1 MPIDIKEQF
10 NTIEENLSKK
20 TDEKINSFS
29 ESFDEKIKEK
39 VEEKVSSITDTNES
53 IKEENEKL
61 KEKMNALEAQIQ
73 EIFSEKQAPAFHKNG
88 KASVV
93 EDVNRRA
100 CEKMKEVIRT
110 KNDNVEIEI
119 FADLDERL
127 AYTKE
132 AEFQPAVNPSGL
144 GGHTVFDPISGF
156 KRFEGNPL
164 RKVSTVT
171 ASGDSSYQFHKFN
184 GNPRVGFGYTTQTSA
199 DNVNM
204 QERSWRK
211 DYVRMSCFVSMTE
224 DQLMDINGLEA
235 QVLDCFQNAFDKTEA
250 VSMYYNNPA
259 ETIADTAD
267 GTRGSTTTTISF
279 QDGGGNDAFRSSVD
293 FTPSTYGS
301 GATLRYA
308 TGGTLG
314 FESLGWFTSGTP
326 FTEGERDF
334 YRGQFHQT
342 PTNIGVR
349 RIRQI
354 DTNTKA
360 TNNAV
365 TITDDDL
372 LAMMNALNYQYQD
385 NAVWMMSPDTIA
397 YIRAIKSSGAGS
409 DRQPFWTDTFT
420 KDGVIMELFGKPI
433 LPNPYMH
440 CARVGTGGSAPNQ
453 QWFPIVYGDFSSAY
467 KIVDRY
473 QMTLR
478 LYKEN
483 IVDSTVFFAKKRA
496 VASVQD
502 PDAIIRLRTT
512 DVADLGSGQYRY

>member
-29 ESFDEKIKEK
+29 ESVDEKIQTK
-39 VEEKVSSITDTNES
+39 VEEKVSSLTDTNET

-73 EIFSEKQAPAFHKNG
+73 EIFSDKKAPAFHKHS
-88 KASVV
+88 KESVV
-93 EDVNRRA
+93 QDVNRRA

-110 KNDNVEIEI
+110 KNDNIEI
-119 FADLDERL
+119 DLFADLDERL
-127 AYTKE
+127 AYQKE
-132 AEFQPAVNPSGL
+132 GEFDVAVNPSTL
-144 GGHTVFDPISGF
+144 GGRTVFEPITGF
-156 KRFEGNPL
+156 KRFMGNPL

-171 ASGDSSYQFHKFN
+171 SSGDSSYQFHKFN

-199 DNVNM
+199 DNTDM

-211 DYVRMSCFVSMTE
+211 DFVRMSAFVSMTE
-224 DQLMDINGLEA
+224 DQLMDINGLQA
-235 QVLDCFQNAFDKTEA
+235 QVLDTFQNAFDKTEA
-250 VSMYYNNPA
+250 VSMFFNNPSETRA
-259 ETIADTAD
+259 ESDT
-267 GTRGSTTTTISF
+267 RSTKVPFTDETGDN
-279 QDGGGNDAFRSSVD
+279 QFRSTVD
-293 FTPSTYGS
+293 FEPSTYGS
-301 GATLRYA
+301 GASLRYA

-314 FESLGWFTSGTP
+314 FESIGWFSSGTT
-326 FTEGERDF
+326 FTAGARNL
-334 YRGQFHQT
+334 YRGQFNQT
-342 PTNIGVR
+342 PTNIGAL

-354 DTNTKA
+354 DTATKVTA
-360 TNNAV
+360 TAT

-372 LAMMNALNYQYQD
+372 LAQMNALNYQYQD
-385 NAVWMMSPDTIA
+385 NAVWMMSPDTKA
-397 YIRAIKSSGAGS
+397 YIRSIKSATTGDG
-409 DRQPFWTDTFT
+409 QPFWTDTFT

-433 LPNPYMH
+433 IDNPFMH
-440 CARVGTGGSAPNQ
+440 CLRATIGGSAPNQ
-453 QWFPIVYGDFSSAY
+453 HWFPIVYGDFASAY

-473 QMTLR
+473 QVTIR

-496 VASVQD
+496 VASVVD

-512 DVADLGSGQYRY
+512 DEADLGGGQYRY

>member
-1 MPIDIKEQF
+1 MPNIKEQF
-10 NTIEENLSKK
+10 EVIEENLSKK

-29 ESFDEKIKEK
+29 ESFDEKINEK
-39 VEEKVSSITDTNES
+39 VEEKVSSLTDTNET

-73 EIFSEKQAPAFHKNG
+73 EIFSDKKAPAFHKNS
-88 KASVV
+88 KASVT

-110 KNDNVEIEI
+110 KNDNIEIEL

-127 AYTKE
+127 AYQKE
-132 AEFQPAVNPSGL
+132 ATFNAGTNPSGL

-171 ASGDSSYQFHKFN
+171 ASSDSSYQFQKFN

-199 DNVNM
+199 DNQNM

-250 VSMYYNNPA
+250 VSMYYNNPN
-259 ETIADTAD
+259 ETIADTSA
-267 GTRGSTTTTISF
+267 GTRGSTTTTIAF

-293 FTPSTYGS
+293 FVPSTYGS
-301 GATLRYA
+301 GSGLRYA
-308 TGGTLG
+308 TGGSLG
-314 FESLGWFTSGTP
+314 FESLGWFSSGTP
-326 FTEGERDF
+326 FNAGARDF
-334 YRGQFHQT
+334 YRGQFEQT
-342 PTNIGVR
+342 PTNIGVS

-354 DTNTKA
+354 DTNAKA
-360 TNNAV
+360 GNGTV
-365 TITDDDL
+365 TITDEDL
-372 LAMMNALNYQYQD
+372 LAQMNALNYQYQD
-385 NAVWMMSPDTIA
+385 NAVWMMSPDTMA
-397 YIRAIKSSGAGS
+397 YIRAIKSSGAGT
-409 DRQPFWTDTFT
+409 DGQPFWIDTFT
-420 KDGVIMELFGKPI
+420 RDGVIMELFGKPV

-440 CARVGTGGSAPNQ
+440 CARVGTGGSQPNQ
-453 QWFPIVYGDFSSAY
+453 QWFPIVYGDFASAY

-483 IVDSTVFFAKKRA
+483 IVDSTVFFAKKRC

-512 DVADLGSGQYRY
+512 DEADLGQGQYRY